1 MLVPSI
7 RKTRRLC
14 TPSITAYI
22 RELKQLR
29 RRGYR
34 QRSRESGSTNVTL
47 LVQKSRNRLKLTCP
61 RMSTHTNTTLFFSR
75 ITLTLGTVYNDRSN
89 KRRPQRVW
97 IWSVLAIFPRW
108 FKNRLACVRLS
119 VSADE
124 RRKWESSEKASGQKM
139 ARREKRMRLV
149 LQFPLS
155 SPTPRGFRATFL
167 DPLFLLQGSHSFW
180 MQIQDFFQ
188 SFIQNIVSFPDS
200 RLSNRQS
207 IETLKTQEQ
216 SFFHDE
222 LQTYG

>member
-1 MLVPSI
+1 MLVSSI

-34 QRSRESGSTNVTL
+34 QRSRENGLRNVTL
-47 LVQKSRNRLKLTCP
+47 SSRPWTHPKRTVKKSRNRLKLTSP

-75 ITLTLGTVYNDRSN
+75 IRLTLGTVYNDRSN
-89 KRRPQRVW
+89 KSRPQRVW
-97 IWSVLAIFPRW
+97 TWSVLAIFPRW

-139 ARREKRMRLV
+139 AQREKRMRLV

-155 SPTPRGFRATFL
+155 SPTPRGFCATFL

-188 SFIQNIVSFPDS
+188 SFFQNIVSFPDS
-200 RLSNRQS
+200 RLSKR
-207 IETLKTQEQ
+207 
-216 SFFHDE
+216 
-222 LQTYG
+222 